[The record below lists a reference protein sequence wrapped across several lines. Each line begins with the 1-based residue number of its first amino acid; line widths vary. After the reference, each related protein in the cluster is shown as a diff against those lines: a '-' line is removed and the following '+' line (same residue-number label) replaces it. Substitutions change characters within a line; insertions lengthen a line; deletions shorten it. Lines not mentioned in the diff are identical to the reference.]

1 MSTLPSGGGR
11 APGWLRWLKTGHVF
25 WRIARPKAPSP
36 LRGLA
41 QAVAIENREVP
52 AAGARVRVVVYR
64 PRRPY
69 ATVVVNGGFVEESTD
84 DPRLKNFATALAEVG
99 FLALTPDYPAVRS
112 LTFTPETIDQVH
124 DVIAAV
130 GRDPELGAGRPLAV
144 IGLSYMATLSLKA
157 ALRPDLDVPPA
168 YLGIFGGYEDFALL
182 MRDVFQEAYR
192 WDDTDVP
199 VDPYGRFLVL
209 RSVVEYFDPPPADRD
224 LICELA
230 LRCGRCE
237 ASEVIEAA
245 AGRLSP
251 QGRAAFDRL
260 RTFHP
265 DRSPE
270 LWQTILR
277 DARERCEALSVRE
290 SADRLRSRLILL
302 HSCYDHVLPYT
313 HSVRLHQRFPASELV
328 LTTMF
333 THVNLRLSPRAVL
346 SQMRELGK
354 VSGVF
359 SRLMAL
365 QE

>member
-1 MSTLPSGGGR
+1 MRTLPSGGARGPR
-11 APGWLRWLKTGHVF
+11 WLRWVKTGHVF
-25 WRIARPKAPSP
+25 WRIARPDAPSP
-36 LRGLA
+36 LRGFV
-41 QAVAIENREVP
+41 QAVSIEHREITTSVT
-52 AAGARVRVVVYR
+52 RLRVVMYR
-64 PRRPY
+64 PSLPY
-69 ATVVVNGGFVEESTD
+69 ATVVVNGGFVEDSTD
-84 DPRLKNFATALAEVG
+84 DPRLINFATALAEAGLLV
-99 FLALTPDYPAVRS
+99 LTPDYPAVRS
-112 LTFTPETIDQVH
+112 LTFTPETIDHVH
-124 DVIAAV
+124 DVIAAA
-130 GRDPELGAGRPLAV
+130 GRDPDLGAGRPLAV

-182 MRDVFQEAYR
+182 MCDVFEETYR
-192 WDDTDVP
+192 FEGTSVP

-209 RSVVEYFDPPPADRD
+209 RSVIEYFDPPPAERD
-224 LICELA
+224 LIRELA
-230 LRCGRCE
+230 LRCGRRE
-237 ASEVIEAA
+237 APEVIEAA

-270 LWQTILR
+270 LWRTILH
-277 DARERCEALSVRE
+277 DTHERCEALSVRE
-290 SADRLRSRLILL
+290 PADRLRSRLILL
-302 HSCYDHVLPYT
+302 HSGYDHVLPCT

-333 THVNLRLSPRAVL
+333 THVNLRFNPRAVL
-346 SQMRELGK
+346 SQVRELRN

-359 SRLMAL
+359 ASLMAL